1 MTPLEPFKIGGFK
14 GDFAVAP
21 ALFKACNADKV
32 GLFAACLAAN
42 FTMTYVFVMLRLGI
56 GRDNALEIP
65 EDRLS
70 GSLTDDVVG
79 HDGGFAAAAGCVNN
93 KGGDA
98 VAAGVAAQTLDDF
111 DTLAYG
117 GAEMGQTHGKIA
129 NIDVVRT
136 NADANE
142 ILNKLFHHMYAV
154 VDACKQNTLVAEG
167 NACVCKHLTC
177 ALALFGD
184 FIGMVEMRVQP
195 NGMVLFEHCAKLRG
209 DPLRHDNRGS
219 AAETDD
225 FNMGHLAQLADDVF
239 KLFVALHECVAA
251 GKKNIANFGMIADI
265 VETFLDLAIGNG
277 GIMLP
282 RKPAAGAVTAVHGAL
297 VGDKEQ
303 DPVRITMSQTG
314 HGGIRV
320 LMKGVKLV
328 LGSLIKLC
336 RGRNAL
342 TTNGIIGIVRVD
354 EGEIIGSDRHAE
366 RAEAFRNALF
376 LLGSQGDVFFE
387 IFKSFDAICNLP
399 MPIVPKLIGNIGE
412 QTVLPAF
419 IHFCLL
425 AFRLSLRVFRGVNR
439 ISDDKKQSARKLS
452 IKIISI
458 NSVLYGLSPAA
469 NLRSAESSPEKAY
482 SQKTDL

>member
-1 MTPLEPFKIGGFK
+1 MPPLEPFKIGGFK
-14 GDFAVAP
+14 GDLAVAP
-21 ALFKACNADKV
+21 ALFQACNADKV

-79 HDGGFAAAAGCVNN
+79 HNGGFAAAAGCVNN
-93 KGGDA
+93 KGGNA
-98 VAAGVAAQTLDDF
+98 IAAGVAAQTLDDF

-225 FNMGHLAQLADDVF
+225 FNMGHFAQLADDVF

-376 LLGSQGDVFFE
+376 FLGSQGDVFFE
-387 IFKSFDAICNLP
+387 IFKSFDAVCNLP

-439 ISDDKKQSARKLS
+439 ISGDKKQSARKLS

-469 NLRSAESSPEKAY
+469 NLRSAESSPEKVY

>member
-65 EDRLS
+65 ENRLS

-469 NLRSAESSPEKAY
+469 NLRSAESSPEKVY
-482 SQKTDL
+482 SQKTNL

>member
-1 MTPLEPFKIGGFK
+1 MSPLEPFKIGGFK

-154 VDACKQNTLVAEG
+154 VDACEQNTLVAEG

-303 DPVRITMSQTG
+303 NPVRITMSQTG

-439 ISDDKKQSARKLS
+439 ISGDKKQSARSLS
-452 IKIISI
+452 IKAISI

>member
-1 MTPLEPFKIGGFK
+1 MPPLEPFKIGGFK

-79 HDGGFAAAAGCVNN
+79 HNGGFAAAAGCVNN

-239 KLFVALHECVAA
+239 KLFIALHECVAA
-251 GKKNIANFGMIADI
+251 
-265 VETFLDLAIGNG
+265 
-277 GIMLP
+277 
-282 RKPAAGAVTAVHGAL
+282 
-297 VGDKEQ
+297 
-303 DPVRITMSQTG
+303 
-314 HGGIRV
+314 
-320 LMKGVKLV
+320 
-328 LGSLIKLC
+328 
-336 RGRNAL
+336 
-342 TTNGIIGIVRVD
+342 
-354 EGEIIGSDRHAE
+354 
-366 RAEAFRNALF
+366 
-376 LLGSQGDVFFE
+376 
-387 IFKSFDAICNLP
+387 
-399 MPIVPKLIGNIGE
+399 
-412 QTVLPAF
+412 
-419 IHFCLL
+419 
-425 AFRLSLRVFRGVNR
+425 
-439 ISDDKKQSARKLS
+439 
-452 IKIISI
+452 
-458 NSVLYGLSPAA
+458 
-469 NLRSAESSPEKAY
+469 
-482 SQKTDL
+482 

>member
-1 MTPLEPFKIGGFK
+1 MSPLEPFKIGGFK

-79 HDGGFAAAAGCVNN
+79 HNGGFAAAAGCVNN

-376 LLGSQGDVFFE
+376 FLGSQGDVFFE

>member
-1 MTPLEPFKIGGFK
+1 MPPLEPFKIGGFK

-79 HDGGFAAAAGCVNN
+79 HNGGFAAAAGCVNN

-98 VAAGVAAQTLDDF
+98 VAAGVAAQTLNDF

-195 NGMVLFEHCAKLRG
+195 NGMILFEHCAKLRG

-219 AAETDD
+219 AAEADD

-303 DPVRITMSQTG
+303 NPVRITMSQTG

-376 LLGSQGDVFFE
+376 FLGSQGDVFFE
-387 IFKSFDAICNLP
+387 IFKSFDAVCNLP

-425 AFRLSLRVFRGVNR
+425 AFRLSLRVFWGVNR
-439 ISDDKKQSARKLS
+439 ISGDKKQSARKLS

-458 NSVLYGLSPAA
+458 NIVLYGLSPAA

>member
-65 EDRLS
+65 ENRLS

-79 HDGGFAAAAGCVNN
+79 HNGGFAAAAGCVNN

-154 VDACKQNTLVAEG
+154 VDACEQNTLVAEG
-167 NACVCKHLTC
+167 NTCVCKHLTC

-219 AAETDD
+219 AAEADD

-277 GIMLP
+277 GIVLP

-303 DPVRITMSQTG
+303 NPVRITMSQTG
-314 HGGIRV
+314 HGGIRI

-376 LLGSQGDVFFE
+376 FLGSQGDVFFE

-439 ISDDKKQSARKLS
+439 ISGDKKQSARSLS
-452 IKIISI
+452 IKAISI

>member
-1 MTPLEPFKIGGFK
+1 
-14 GDFAVAP
+14 
-21 ALFKACNADKV
+21 
-32 GLFAACLAAN
+32 
-42 FTMTYVFVMLRLGI
+42 
-56 GRDNALEIP
+56 
-65 EDRLS
+65 
-70 GSLTDDVVG
+70 
-79 HDGGFAAAAGCVNN
+79 
-93 KGGDA
+93 
-98 VAAGVAAQTLDDF
+98 
-111 DTLAYG
+111 
-117 GAEMGQTHGKIA
+117 
-129 NIDVVRT
+129 
-136 NADANE
+136 
-142 ILNKLFHHMYAV
+142 
-154 VDACKQNTLVAEG
+154 
-167 NACVCKHLTC
+167 
-177 ALALFGD
+177 
-184 FIGMVEMRVQP
+184 
-195 NGMVLFEHCAKLRG
+195 
-209 DPLRHDNRGS
+209 
-219 AAETDD
+219 
-225 FNMGHLAQLADDVF
+225 
-239 KLFVALHECVAA
+239 
-251 GKKNIANFGMIADI
+251 
-265 VETFLDLAIGNG
+265 
-277 GIMLP
+277 MLP

-303 DPVRITMSQTG
+303 NPVRITMSQTG

-366 RAEAFRNALF
+366 RAEAFRNTLF

-387 IFKSFDAICNLP
+387 IFKSFDAVCNLP

-458 NSVLYGLSPAA
+458 NGVLYGLSPAA

-482 SQKTDL
+482 SQKNEFISPLFG

>member
-1 MTPLEPFKIGGFK
+1 MSPLEPFKIGGFK

-219 AAETDD
+219 AAEADD

-251 GKKNIANFGMIADI
+251 GKKNIANFGMITDI

-282 RKPAAGAVTAVHGAL
+282 RKPAAGAVTAVHN
-297 VGDKEQ
+297 
-303 DPVRITMSQTG
+303 PWMR
-314 HGGIRV
+314 
-320 LMKGVKLV
+320 
-328 LGSLIKLC
+328 
-336 RGRNAL
+336 
-342 TTNGIIGIVRVD
+342 
-354 EGEIIGSDRHAE
+354 
-366 RAEAFRNALF
+366 F
-376 LLGSQGDVFFE
+376 
-387 IFKSFDAICNLP
+387 
-399 MPIVPKLIGNIGE
+399 
-412 QTVLPAF
+412 
-419 IHFCLL
+419 
-425 AFRLSLRVFRGVNR
+425 
-439 ISDDKKQSARKLS
+439 
-452 IKIISI
+452 
-458 NSVLYGLSPAA
+458 
-469 NLRSAESSPEKAY
+469 
-482 SQKTDL
+482 

>member
-1 MTPLEPFKIGGFK
+1 MPPLEPFKIGGFK

-79 HDGGFAAAAGCVNN
+79 HNGGFAAAAGCVNN

-225 FNMGHLAQLADDVF
+225 FDMGHLAQLADDVF
-239 KLFVALHECVAA
+239 KLFVALHECIAA
-251 GKKNIANFGMIADI
+251 
-265 VETFLDLAIGNG
+265 
-277 GIMLP
+277 
-282 RKPAAGAVTAVHGAL
+282 
-297 VGDKEQ
+297 
-303 DPVRITMSQTG
+303 
-314 HGGIRV
+314 
-320 LMKGVKLV
+320 
-328 LGSLIKLC
+328 
-336 RGRNAL
+336 
-342 TTNGIIGIVRVD
+342 
-354 EGEIIGSDRHAE
+354 
-366 RAEAFRNALF
+366 
-376 LLGSQGDVFFE
+376 
-387 IFKSFDAICNLP
+387 
-399 MPIVPKLIGNIGE
+399 
-412 QTVLPAF
+412 
-419 IHFCLL
+419 
-425 AFRLSLRVFRGVNR
+425 
-439 ISDDKKQSARKLS
+439 
-452 IKIISI
+452 
-458 NSVLYGLSPAA
+458 
-469 NLRSAESSPEKAY
+469 
-482 SQKTDL
+482 

>member
-1 MTPLEPFKIGGFK
+1 MSPLEPFKIGGFK

-21 ALFKACNADKV
+21 ALFKASNADKV

-239 KLFVALHECVAA
+239 KLFIALHECVAA

-303 DPVRITMSQTG
+303 NPVRITMSQTG

-376 LLGSQGDVFFE
+376 FLGSQGDVFFE
-387 IFKSFDAICNLP
+387 IFKSFDAVCNLP

-439 ISDDKKQSARKLS
+439 ISGDKKQSARKLS

>member
-1 MTPLEPFKIGGFK
+1 
-14 GDFAVAP
+14 
-21 ALFKACNADKV
+21 
-32 GLFAACLAAN
+32 
-42 FTMTYVFVMLRLGI
+42 
-56 GRDNALEIP
+56 
-65 EDRLS
+65 
-70 GSLTDDVVG
+70 
-79 HDGGFAAAAGCVNN
+79 
-93 KGGDA
+93 
-98 VAAGVAAQTLDDF
+98 
-111 DTLAYG
+111 
-117 GAEMGQTHGKIA
+117 MGQTHGKIA
-129 NIDVVRT
+129 NIDVVGT

-184 FIGMVEMRVQP
+184 FVGMVEMRVQP
-195 NGMVLFEHCAKLRG
+195 NGMVLFEHGAKLRG

-225 FNMGHLAQLADDVF
+225 FNMRHLAQLADDVF
-239 KLFVALHECVAA
+239 KLFIALHECVAA

-366 RAEAFRNALF
+366 RAEAFRNTLF

-387 IFKSFDAICNLP
+387 IFKSFDAVCNLP

-458 NSVLYGLSPAA
+458 NGVLYGLSPAA

-482 SQKTDL
+482 SQKNEFISPLFG